1 MPLVK
6 LRKITRDYQLGK
18 TVVRALR
25 GVDLSIDAG
34 EIIAIMGPSG
44 SGKST
49 LMHLIGCL
57 DMPSAGVVE
66 IEDIPLEQ
74 LRERQLAII
83 RGRKIGFVFQTFN
96 LVATLTAQG
105 NVALP
110 MIFQRVKRAQ
120 RAQRA
125 AELLDK
131 VGLGDRK
138 NHRPN
143 ELSGGERQ
151 RVSIARAMANDP
163 DIILADE
170 PTGNLDS
177 ESGTTVMELL
187 RRLSKEEGKTVIV
200 VTHDPEIAAYAE
212 RVITLRDG
220 QILKEER
227 RD

>member
-1 MPLVK
+1 MSLVK
-6 LRKITRDYQLGK
+6 LRNITKEYQLGK
-18 TVVRALR
+18 TVVHALR
-25 GVDLSIDAG
+25 GVDLAIDAG
-34 EIIAIMGPSG
+34 EIVAIMGPSG

-49 LMHLIGCL
+49 LMHIIGCL
-57 DMPSAGVVE
+57 DMPSVGEVE
-66 IEDIPLEQ
+66 IENMPTDS
-74 LRERQLAII
+74 LRERQLATI

-96 LVATLTAQG
+96 LVASLTAQG

-110 MIFQRVKRAQ
+110 MIFQKIKRTQ
-120 RAQRA
+120 RTQRA
-125 AELLDK
+125 AELLEK
-131 VGLGDRK
+131 IGLGDRK
-138 NHRPN
+138 NHHPN

-177 ESGTTVMELL
+177 ESGATVMRTL
-187 RRLSKEEGKTVIV
+187 RRLSDEEGKTVIV
-200 VTHDPEIAAYAE
+200 VTHNPEVAAYAD

-220 QILKEER
+220 KIIKEER

>member
-1 MPLVK
+1 MSLLELHGV
-6 LRKITRDYQLGK
+6 TRDYQLGK
-18 TVVRALR
+18 TWVHALR
-25 GVDLSIDAG
+25 GVDLSIDSG

-49 LMHLIGCL
+49 LLHIIGCL

-66 IEDIPLEQ
+66 IEGKATDGLSERRLSI
-74 LRERQLAII
+74 LRGQ
-83 RGRKIGFVFQTFN
+83 KFGFVFQTFN
-96 LVATLTAQG
+96 LVASLTAQG
-105 NVALP
+105 NVELP
-110 MIFQRVKRAQ
+110 MIFQKVKPTRRAQ
-120 RAQRA
+120 RAG
-125 AELLDK
+125 ELLGK
-131 VGLGDRK
+131 VDLGDRK
-138 NHRPN
+138 KHRPN

-177 ESGTTVMELL
+177 DSGATVMELL
-187 RRLSKEEGKTVIV
+187 RRLSKDEGKTVIV
-200 VTHDPEIAAYAE
+200 VTHNPEVAAYAE

-227 RD
+227 RG

>member
-1 MPLVK
+1 MSLVK
-6 LRKITRDYQLGK
+6 LRGITKDYRLGK
-18 TVVRALR
+18 TWVHALR
-25 GVDLSIDAG
+25 GVDLSITAG

-49 LMHLIGCL
+49 LMHIIGCL
-57 DMPSAGVVE
+57 DMPSEGRVE
-66 IEDIPLEQ
+66 IENMPTDQ
-74 LRERQLAII
+74 LRERQLSIV

-105 NVALP
+105 NVVLP
-110 MIFQRVKRAQ
+110 MIFQKVKPSQ

-125 AELLDK
+125 KELLEK
-131 VGLGDRK
+131 VGMGDRK

-177 ESGTTVMELL
+177 ESGATVMELL
-187 RRLSKEEGKTVIV
+187 RRLSDEEGKTVIV
-200 VTHDPEIAAYAE
+200 VTHNPEVAAYAE

-220 QILKEER
+220 KIFKEER
-227 RD
+227 RG

>member
-1 MPLVK
+1 MSLLELHGV
-6 LRKITRDYQLGK
+6 TRDYQLGK
-18 TVVRALR
+18 TWVHALR
-25 GVDLSIDAG
+25 GVDLSIDSG

-49 LMHLIGCL
+49 LLHIIGCL

-66 IEDIPLEQ
+66 IEGKATDGLSERRLSI
-74 LRERQLAII
+74 LRGQ
-83 RGRKIGFVFQTFN
+83 KFGFVFQTFN
-96 LVATLTAQG
+96 LVASLTAQG
-105 NVALP
+105 NVELP
-110 MIFQRVKRAQ
+110 MIFQGVKPTQ

-125 AELLDK
+125 GELLGK
-131 VGLGDRK
+131 VDLGDRK
-138 NHRPN
+138 KHRPN

-177 ESGTTVMELL
+177 ESGATVMELL
-187 RRLSKEEGKTVIV
+187 RRLSKDEGKTVIV
-200 VTHDPEIAAYAE
+200 VTHNPEVAAYAE

-227 RD
+227 RG

>member
-1 MPLVK
+1 MSLLE
-6 LRKITRDYQLGK
+6 LRGVTRDYQLGK
-18 TVVRALR
+18 TWVHALR
-25 GVDLSIDAG
+25 GVDLSIGAG
-34 EIIAIMGPSG
+34 EIVAIMGPSG

-49 LMHLIGCL
+49 LLHIIGCL
-57 DMPSAGVVE
+57 DMPSAGAVE
-66 IEDIPLEQ
+66 IEGKPTDG
-74 LRERQLAII
+74 LRERELSIL
-83 RGRKIGFVFQTFN
+83 RGRKFGFVFQTFN
-96 LVATLTAQG
+96 LVASLTAQG

-110 MIFQRVKRAQ
+110 MIFQRVKPTQ

-125 AELLDK
+125 GELLAK
-131 VGLGDRK
+131 VGLGDRR
-138 NHRPN
+138 NHHPN

-177 ESGTTVMELL
+177 ESGATVMELL

-200 VTHDPEIAAYAE
+200 VTHDPGVAAYAE

-227 RD
+227 RG

>member
-1 MPLVK
+1 MH
-6 LRKITRDYQLGK
+6 
-18 TVVRALR
+18 ALR
-25 GVDLSIDAG
+25 GVDLSIDSG

-49 LMHLIGCL
+49 LLHIIGCL

-66 IEDIPLEQ
+66 IEGKATDGLSERRLSI
-74 LRERQLAII
+74 LRGQ
-83 RGRKIGFVFQTFN
+83 KFGFVFQTFN
-96 LVATLTAQG
+96 LVASLTAQG
-105 NVALP
+105 NVELP
-110 MIFQRVKRAQ
+110 MIFQKVKPTRRAQ
-120 RAQRA
+120 RAG
-125 AELLDK
+125 ELLGK
-131 VGLGDRK
+131 VDLGDRK
-138 NHRPN
+138 KHRPN

-177 ESGTTVMELL
+177 DSGATVMELL
-187 RRLSKEEGKTVIV
+187 RRLSKDEGKTVIV
-200 VTHDPEIAAYAE
+200 VTHNPEVAAYAE

-227 RD
+227 RG

>member
-1 MPLVK
+1 MSLLELHGV
-6 LRKITRDYQLGK
+6 TRDYQLGK
-18 TVVRALR
+18 TWVHALR
-25 GVDLSIDAG
+25 GIDLSIGTG

-49 LMHLIGCL
+49 MLHIIGCL
-57 DMPSAGVVE
+57 DMPSAGAVE
-66 IEDIPLEQ
+66 IEGKPTDD
-74 LRERQLAII
+74 LRQRELSIL

-96 LVATLTAQG
+96 LVASLTAQG

-110 MIFQRVKRAQ
+110 MIFQKVKASRRAQ
-120 RAQRA
+120 RAG
-125 AELLDK
+125 ELLAM

-177 ESGTTVMELL
+177 ESGATVMELL
-187 RRLSKEEGKTVIV
+187 KDLSKEEGKTVIV
-200 VTHDPEIAAYAE
+200 ITHDPEVAAYAE

-227 RD
+227 RA